1 MSVQEVTS
9 LRKAGKLN
17 EAFDLARRE
26 LDEDPNEW
34 TRMSLFWV
42 LRDWAIKQ
50 YLPANKVN
58 ETRCCLEQMERLLP
72 DMIDDNGA
80 GKAACQHL
88 HRLLLPNANEVENA
102 SDLSKTN
109 PDEAYSK
116 MVELF
121 GKNAEKLEDELHEK
135 FGWVLY
141 RYMKA
146 NSDQLTSVQIRCLLR
161 DYMQLRNERP
171 SLIHSTFLNYAV
183 NFSKGHADFSF
194 YKFFILWDAK
204 NLRYEDYV
212 EGWAENHKISSLT
225 SRICKTI
232 IESDVVFD
240 VSGFVSKFERKDT
253 IIEDLRQAYFWKL
266 MSLHKENKL
275 DKLFQDFAYYAENYS
290 ALGPSHWHSEILKIA
305 NRFMIDGNSS
315 NFVPFMMK
323 WDCQGNLRDEDWVK
337 ETNDEGKIFP
347 SLAVKSAKKCYDILK
362 ATQKD
367 LIPNATLA
375 WLKDLYE
382 KVKEHDSDDD
392 WSVRNYAT
400 ICAWCGKVAEAITL
414 YKSLLLHMGDKY
426 YLWAELANLL
436 PNNSELEIGLLLKA
450 KRLEKNEDFLGDIH
464 LALASLWQKEGY
476 GSIAQK
482 ELEAYATHRIEK
494 GWGVSDKYREL
505 QANTMSCANKMDKVD
520 FNYYINI
527 AEDFVY
533 GEFDWIDF
541 VVTDKWTLDKIEHCN
556 LVDGGKNHLCIK
568 TKRFPK
574 LKNAN
579 IGDVIQFRC
588 NIIEEVNF
596 GTTYRMH
603 RTINEKKI
611 NPLVCRTT
619 NKEAWSILPIKYG
632 VIDYVNEQKKTLHI
646 ITQESKQIYFK
657 FKEKAH
663 PVDSFVKFREYEDL
677 GKDEIRTCIA
687 NLEQC
692 SSDEA
697 LRNMPNRVVVVD
709 DVNNAKKLFHVVL
722 GRGKISDVV
731 RFDQTDIRPA
741 IGDYLRITYC
751 VKKNKEGKKRIKFLD
766 IQTSEI
772 GCNGVKDTVTG
783 RLEVKYHDEYCNYNE
798 EPDFAFV
805 KDIYVHRSILKKY
818 KITSDCDVIAKVVLG
833 GDDKWKVYDLEF
845 PE

>member
-9 LRKAGKLN
+9 LRKAGKLS
-17 EAFDLARRE
+17 EAYDLARRE
-26 LDEDPNEW
+26 LSEDPNEW

-42 LRDWAIKQ
+42 LRDLAIKQ
-50 YLPANKVN
+50 YLPANKVY
-58 ETRCCLEQMERLLP
+58 ETRCCLEQMEKLLP
-72 DMIDDNGA
+72 DMFDGNGA
-80 GKAACQHL
+80 GETAYQNL
-88 HRLLLPNANEVENA
+88 HRFLLPNANEVEHA

-116 MVELF
+116 IVELF
-121 GKNAEKLEDELHEK
+121 GRNAEKLDDELHEK
-135 FGWVLY
+135 FGWILY

-171 SLIHSTFLNYAV
+171 SILHSTFLNYAV

-194 YKFFILWDAK
+194 YKFFILWDPK

-240 VSGFVSKFERKDT
+240 VSDFVSKFERKDT
-253 IIEDLRQAYFWKL
+253 IIEGLRQAYFWKL
-266 MSLHKENKL
+266 MNLHKENKL

-290 ALGPSHWHSEILKIA
+290 ALGPSQWHSEILKIA
-305 NRFMIDGNSS
+305 NRFMIDGNSN

-375 WLKDLYE
+375 WLKDLYD
-382 KVKEHDSDDD
+382 KVKDHDSDDD

-400 ICAWCGKVAEAITL
+400 ICAWCGKVEEAVTL
-414 YKSLLLHMGDKY
+414 YKSLLLHMGEKY

-436 PNNSELEIGLLLKA
+436 SNNTDLEIGLLLKA

-464 LALASLWQKEGY
+464 LSLASLWQKEGY

-505 QANTMSCANKMDKVD
+505 QANIMSCTNKMDKVD
-520 FNYYINI
+520 FNFYINI

-541 VVTDKWTLDKIEHCN
+541 VVTDKWMTDNIERCN
-556 LVDGGKNHLCIK
+556 LFDGKDISLCVK
-568 TKRFPK
+568 TNKFHILRK
-574 LKNAN
+574 CKT
-579 IGDVIQFRC
+579 GDIIQFRC
-588 NIIEEVNF
+588 HIVEENKLV
-596 GTTYRMH
+596 TSSWRH
-603 RTINEKKI
+603 RIAPVKKVT
-611 NPLVCRTT
+611 PLIARKT

-632 VIDYVNEQKKTLHI
+632 VIDYVNTNKKTLHI
-646 ITQESKQIYFK
+646 ITQDSKQTFYKYVENVFVI
-657 FKEKAH
+657 
-663 PVDSFVKFREYEDL
+663 DSFVKFREYEDNR
-677 GKDEIRTCIA
+677 KDETRICTA
-687 NLEQC
+687 NVEVC
-692 SSDEA
+692 TTEEA
-697 LRNMPNRVVVVD
+697 LQHMPNRVVVVD
-709 DVNNAKKLFHVVL
+709 DVNEDKKLFHVVL
-722 GRGKISDVV
+722 GPGKISDVV
-731 RFDQTDIRPA
+731 RFEQTDIRPA
-741 IGDYLRITYC
+741 IGDFLRITYC
-751 VKKNKEGKKRIKFLD
+751 VKKNKEGKKKIKFLD
-766 IQTSEI
+766 IQTSDI
-772 GCNGVKDTVTG
+772 GCNGVKGTVAG
-783 RLEVKYHDEYCNYNE
+783 RLEVKYHDEYCDYNE
-798 EPDFAFV
+798 EPNFAFI
-805 KDIYVHRSILKKY
+805 KDIYVHRNILKKY
-818 KITSDCDVIAKVVLG
+818 NITSDCDVIAKIVLG